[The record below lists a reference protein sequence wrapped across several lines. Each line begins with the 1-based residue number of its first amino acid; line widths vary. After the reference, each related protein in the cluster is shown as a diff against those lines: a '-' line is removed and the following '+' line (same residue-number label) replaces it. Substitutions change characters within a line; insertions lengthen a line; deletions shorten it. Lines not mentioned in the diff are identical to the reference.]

1 MAYWQTLSRSFVLP
15 FFALPLVAVL
25 MHVASWS
32 FVADGVAHVCRVV
45 ALTVLSTMP
54 YVFAVAIA
62 LGMTRQAA
70 QAGIAALIGMFVC
83 MRVAQVDQ
91 ASMFAGVVIGMV
103 TAIVYEQCKDV
114 QFPGWLQFFG
124 GTRFAVLAVGVG
136 SMAVGLLFVVGA
148 PMISKAVHTMAAVV
162 LVDGGGFA
170 VFAYG
175 VVHRLL
181 VPLGLHHL
189 INHVVLFQ
197 IGSFTTDGTTLTGD
211 LPRFFAG
218 DPQAGRFMAG
228 LYPVMM
234 GALPAAA
241 IAMWR
246 SALPA
251 MRKRV
256 GVLMLSAIGASFGV
270 GITEPIELAFL
281 FVAPWLYIVH
291 AVCTGIIMW
300 LAYVLDV
307 RHGFSFSA
315 GVFDFVI
322 NTYASHNVEWLFVLG
337 IGGAIGYYALF
348 RFVIVRWDIPTP
360 GRRDDAVVLHDVA
373 STQSDRVERIMAAI
387 GGMANIVQIDAC
399 VTRLRLVVHTP
410 SLVDAEALRKLGA
423 YGVMFIGQRSV
434 QVVFG
439 TSSERI
445 REGMI
450 DSVQRPHAHGVALRA
465 PWSGRLVPLDAVPDP
480 VFAQRLIGDGVAV
493 MLTDHTMVAPVSGVV
508 TLVYPTGH
516 ALGLRT
522 PEGIELL
529 LHVGIEEGV
538 RDPND
543 YFVVVHIG
551 QIVHVGD
558 PLMRCRR
565 LTDALIGVLV
575 VCSAP
580 FVSIEHRGDAARDV
594 YVTAGTSIVL
604 TVRTQQGGQP
614 DDQ

>member
-1 MAYWQTLSRSFVLP
+1 MAYWQTLSRSLVLP
-15 FFALPLVAVL
+15 FLALPLVAVL

-32 FVADGVAHVCRVV
+32 FVTDGVAHVCRVV
-45 ALTVLSTMP
+45 ALTVLSAMP

-62 LGMTRQAA
+62 LGMTRQAP

-83 MRVAQVDQ
+83 THVAYGDQ
-91 ASMFAGVVIGMV
+91 ASVFAGVIMGMV

-114 QFPGWLQFFG
+114 QFPGWVQFFG
-124 GTRFAVLAVGVG
+124 GSRFAVLAVSIG

-148 PMISKAVHTMAAVV
+148 PMINKAVHTVAAVV
-162 LVDGGGFA
+162 LDDGGGFA

-197 IGSFTTDGTTLTGD
+197 IGSYTTDGITVTGD
-211 LPRFFAG
+211 VSRFFAG
-218 DPQAGRFMAG
+218 DPRAGRFMAG
-228 LYPVMM
+228 LFPVMM

-241 IAMWR
+241 LAMWR

-256 GVLMLSAIGASFGV
+256 GLLMGSAIVASFGV

-291 AVCTGIIMW
+291 AVCTGFMMW

-322 NTYASHNVEWLFVLG
+322 NAHASHNIHWLFVIG
-337 IGGAIGYYALF
+337 IVGAIGYYVLF
-348 RFVIVRWDIPTP
+348 RFAIERWDLPTP
-360 GRRDDAVVLHDVA
+360 GRRADAVVLHDAA
-373 STQSDRVERIMAAI
+373 STQYDRVERIVAAL
-387 GGMANIVQIDAC
+387 GGMSNIVQIDAC
-399 VTRLRLVVHTP
+399 VTRLRLIVHTP

-423 YGVMFIGQRSV
+423 FGVIFIGERSV

-439 TSSERI
+439 TASERI
-445 REGMI
+445 RERI
-450 DSVQRPHAHGVALRA
+450 VDSVQRPHTNAVSLRA
-465 PWSGRLVPLDAVPDP
+465 PWSGRLVPLDEVPDP
-480 VFAQRLIGDGVAV
+480 VFAQRLIGDGVAI
-493 MLTDHTMVAPVSGVV
+493 MLTDHMMVAPVSGVV
-508 TLVYPTGH
+508 TLIYPTGH

-529 LHVGIEEGV
+529 MHVGIEEGV
-538 RDPND
+538 RDPSH
-543 YFVVVHIG
+543 YAVVVHIG
-551 QIVHVGD
+551 QAVRVGE
-558 PLMRCRR
+558 PLMRCTHV
-565 LTDALIGVLV
+565 TDALIGVLV
-575 VCSAP
+575 VCTAP
-580 FVSIEHRGDAARDV
+580 RGSIEHVGDDVRDV
-594 YVTAGTSIVL
+594 YVTAGTSIVM
-604 TVRTQQGGQP
+604 TVRAHQGGQS